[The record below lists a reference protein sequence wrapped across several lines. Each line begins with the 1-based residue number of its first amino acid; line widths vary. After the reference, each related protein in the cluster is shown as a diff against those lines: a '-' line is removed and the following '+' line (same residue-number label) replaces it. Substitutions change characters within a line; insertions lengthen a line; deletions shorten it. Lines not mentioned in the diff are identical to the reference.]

1 MMKKDR
7 PNKIPRPGTIAKHYA
22 QGKYC
27 DYPSD
32 ILFEAVNN
40 HDYDYNPTAI
50 PIRIGFRQTFIA
62 NFNALVYLCEHRNEA
77 EINAFLSD
85 PNGFMSEAG
94 VDLLVPFDD
103 IAPKIFATLVEDDML
118 DALRDPEGHKVCG
131 LVYSREPESWRYR
144 HPERYDRNYMKR
156 DCFFNLYGI
165 PSSFDKDFL
174 EASGFNDHMG
184 VNLLFIAD
192 FFAED

>member
-1 MMKKDR
+1 MKKDR
-7 PNKIPRPGTIAKHYA
+7 PNKIPMPRTIARHYA
-22 QGKYC
+22 EGRYC

-32 ILFEAVNN
+32 ILFDAVNN

-50 PIRIGFRQTFIA
+50 PIRIGFKQTFIA
-62 NFNALVYLCEHRNEA
+62 NFNALVYLCEHRSET

-85 PNGFMSEAG
+85 PNGFMSKAG
-94 VDLLVPFDD
+94 VDLRVRFDE
-103 IAPKIFATLVEDDML
+103 IAPKIMVTLIEYDML
-118 DALRDPEGHKVCG
+118 NALRDPEGLAVCS
-131 LVYSREPESWRYR
+131 LVYSRESDSWRYR

-184 VNLLFIAD
+184 VNLLFIAH
-192 FFAED
+192 FFAEV